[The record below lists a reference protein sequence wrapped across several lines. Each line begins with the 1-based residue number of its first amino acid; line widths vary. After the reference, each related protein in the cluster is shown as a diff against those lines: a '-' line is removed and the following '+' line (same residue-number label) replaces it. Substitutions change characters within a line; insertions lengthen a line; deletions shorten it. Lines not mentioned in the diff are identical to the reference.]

1 LSTSRP
7 PPRFILRVRQP
18 TASFKNNIDSSS
30 LCILFVV
37 PQPARP
43 ASSTCKGPHSAA
55 PPHTHTPAPAGPPGH
70 RPTIDQRPVESP
82 ADFATKFQCRLTSTS
97 LTDLPPP
104 RKSSLLS
111 YPTPPEPYPICNFW
125 ISRAKT
131 PNCRTGPLA
140 YLVAR
145 CTFILLWALPA
156 RRQGCTIRPAR
167 RSGESCA
174 LDLSCCILWGHLI
187 YLGRH
192 PSPRARLPRAIVGW
206 RRAHW
211 PAVIGQR
218 KRIRGAHNEWAR
230 NGFADQRPKKKE
242 TSPFNNSRRCCRRAP
257 AFVSRHQRQGTNK
270 IGGGLT
276 LPLEGLQQ
284 PVPPA
289 SIATTRAHAHSAARY
304 KHLPRQEQASDRRA
318 CASFATRRPPKVSP
332 NPDIVVAP
340 RRASHPL
347 SLQHGCSH
355 TSAPNHGTRFVGL

>member
-1 LSTSRP
+1 
-7 PPRFILRVRQP
+7 
-18 TASFKNNIDSSS
+18 
-30 LCILFVV
+30 LFVV

-167 RSGESCA
+167 RS
-174 LDLSCCILWGHLI
+174 
-187 YLGRH
+187 
-192 PSPRARLPRAIVGW
+192 
-206 RRAHW
+206 
-211 PAVIGQR
+211 
-218 KRIRGAHNEWAR
+218 
-230 NGFADQRPKKKE
+230 E